1 LIGSTNLRPSE
12 LPAAPI
18 FNERRARCVLA
29 RIDEILA
36 EDKTMDQQRD
46 VKFVELGEYLCEVR
60 ADQHWRVE
68 RFESFDAFLESRFP
82 GSRRKAYYLMAIHE
96 HLPAKVKPSLKAV
109 GWSKAVE
116 LMRVARSDG
125 EKFASAT
132 WLHLAQCLPK
142 EQFKEQV
149 ERHLAGK
156 DVEPHE
162 IIYFKLYKSQM
173 PVLEQALEMAS
184 RLLGSDKPRG
194 YCLEMICADFLAG
207 ASLDHDPHTLLVSV
221 SRLVQ
226 LLPEPQKLEFL
237 HHLEPWRRKESA
249 A

>member
-1 LIGSTNLRPSE
+1 
-12 LPAAPI
+12 
-18 FNERRARCVLA
+18 VLT

-36 EDKTMDQQRD
+36 QEKGMDQQRD
-46 VKFVELGEYLCEVR
+46 VRFVELGEYLCEVR
-60 ADQHWRVE
+60 ACQHWRLE
-68 RFESFDAFLESRFP
+68 HFESFDSFLESRFP

-96 HLPAKVKPSLKAV
+96 HLPAKMKPSLKTV

-125 EKFASAT
+125 EKFACAT
-132 WLHLAQCLPK
+132 WLHMAQSLPK
-142 EQFKEQV
+142 EQFKEEV
-149 ERHLAGK
+149 ERHLSCKG
-156 DVEPHE
+156 VEASE

-173 PVLEQALEMAS
+173 PVIEQSLEMAS

-194 YCLEMICADFLAG
+194 YCLELICADFLAG

-226 LLPEPQKLEFL
+226 LLPDSQKLEFL
-237 HHLEPWRRKESA
+237 HHLEPLRKESA

>member
-1 LIGSTNLRPSE
+1 MN
-12 LPAAPI
+12 
-18 FNERRARCVLA
+18 
-29 RIDEILA
+29 
-36 EDKTMDQQRD
+36 QQRD
-46 VKFVELGEYLCEVR
+46 VRLVELGEYLCEVR
-60 ADQHWRVE
+60 ARQHWRLE
-68 RFESFDAFLESRFP
+68 NFESFDAFLESRFP

-96 HLPAKVKPSLKAV
+96 HLPAKMKPSLKAV

-125 EKFASAT
+125 EKFACAT
-132 WLHLAQCLPK
+132 WLHMAQSLPK
-142 EQFKEQV
+142 EQFKEEV
-149 ERHLAGK
+149 DRYLSR
-156 DVEPHE
+156 EPSE

-173 PVLEQALEMAS
+173 PVIEQSLEMAS

-194 YCLEMICADFLAG
+194 YCLELICADFLAG
-207 ASLDHDPHTLLVSV
+207 ASLDHDPRTLLVSV

-237 HHLEPWRRKESA
+237 YHLELWRKEMA

>member
-1 LIGSTNLRPSE
+1 LIGLTNLRPSE

-18 FNERRARCVLA
+18 FNERRARRVLS

-36 EDKTMDQQRD
+36 QEKGMDQQRD
-46 VKFVELGEYLCEVR
+46 VRFVELGEYLCEVR
-60 ADQHWRVE
+60 ARQHWRLE
-68 RFESFDAFLESRFP
+68 NFESFDSFLESRFP

-96 HLPAKVKPSLKAV
+96 HLPAKIKPSLKAV

-125 EKFASAT
+125 EKFACAT
-132 WLHLAQCLPK
+132 WLHMAQSLPK
-142 EQFKEQV
+142 EQFKEEV
-149 ERHLAGK
+149 DRYLSRESS
-156 DVEPHE
+156 E

-173 PVLEQALEMAS
+173 PVIEQALEMAS

-194 YCLEMICADFLAG
+194 YCLELICADFLAG

-237 HHLEPWRRKESA
+237 HHLEPWRRKENA